1 MHTLTKVNVTFLH
14 ALLCVRAKSSWC
26 SISSRLRFDDRRR
39 NSGKHTF
46 KTIIARHS
54 NVSHRLIPLF
64 NGRPMK
70 YTVGIH
76 LRSLKNRGPLLV
88 IGKFVFELL
97 FSHFKRTWKCSTFL
111 YDVPFYPCQFKR
123 KCKRFFDER
132 KFVEVMSIS

>member
-54 NVSHRLIPLF
+54 NVGHRLIPLL

-76 LRSLKNRGPLLV
+76 LPSSKNREPLLV
-88 IGKFVFELL
+88 IGKLVFEL

-111 YDVPFYPCQFKR
+111 YSTSLFILANLSVNVR
-123 KCKRFFDER
+123 VFFDER
-132 KFVEVMSIS
+132 KFK